1 MSLYIPAGYSN
12 ILGTVVRTEK
22 AIKVVKDMFQ
32 LNLQHNSR
40 FCVLQH
46 QWWY

>member
-32 LNLQHNSR
+32 LNLSAQLSLLR
-40 FCVLQH
+40 VAA
-46 QWWY
+46 W